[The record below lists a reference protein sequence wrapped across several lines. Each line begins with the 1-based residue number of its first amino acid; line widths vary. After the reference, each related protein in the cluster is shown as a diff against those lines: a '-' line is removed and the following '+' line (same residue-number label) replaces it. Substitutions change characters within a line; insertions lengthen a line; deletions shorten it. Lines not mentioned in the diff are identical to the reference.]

1 MSQFLHAQNETASFA
16 CAQAADTS
24 RLARA
29 PGDEDSSNR
38 VGDLLGDLLRT
49 QNLGRPGT
57 ALRLTIGVDPGMLG
71 ALVVLADG
79 IPDQFIDMPTV
90 PHPKKGNNI
99 DAFRLA
105 ALLRGVLQR
114 HPVAHA
120 FAALEGV
127 SMRPENSRGSDQ
139 KTGEGLGILKG
150 VLAALGVRWVVVQ
163 PQTWKRH
170 FRLLKTEKDIAR
182 QFAMQRFP
190 SHAIHLTRKKDNGRG
205 DAALIALWAFETE
218 QHV

>member
-1 MSQFLHAQNETASFA
+1 MTADDANIARAPS
-16 CAQAADTS
+16 ADTS
-24 RLARA
+24 SLARA

-38 VGDLLGDLLRT
+38 VGDLLRT
-49 QNLGRPGT
+49 QNLGRSGT

-79 IPDQFIDMPTV
+79 VPDQFIDMPTV
-90 PHPKKGNNI
+90 PRPTTGNEV

-114 HPVAHA
+114 HPGAHV
-120 FAALEGV
+120 FAAVEAVSVRPGESPTRGKNAGEGV
-127 SMRPENSRGSDQ
+127 G
-139 KTGEGLGILKG
+139 TVKG

-170 FRLLKTEKDIAR
+170 FSLLKTEKDIAR

-205 DAALIALWAFETE
+205 DAALIALWAWETE
-218 QHV
+218 QHAGTA